1 MLSPGVGNNVTVVVA
16 RAAQSA
22 SKPCV
27 TFKGPIITQGTLKF
41 LGGSTILTGGVSNI
55 VAPNTKGG
63 QIVEFQGCVHLSCSP
78 FLSHHRLDTRG
89 HRDSFPRCRSL
100 LFDYGNNLTSFRV
113 WYGPTDVPF
122 RYVCTPTSTSAT
134 VARCVGRFS

>member
-1 MLSPGVGNNVTVVVA
+1 MHWLDCLADDTGTKPCNNPTIQVPHTRLTCTLSPGVGNNVTVVVA

-41 LGGSTILTGGVSNI
+41 QGGPLIITGGVANI

-63 QIVEFQGCVHLSCSP
+63 QIVEFQG
-78 FLSHHRLDTRG
+78 
-89 HRDSFPRCRSL
+89 
-100 LFDYGNNLTSFRV
+100 
-113 WYGPTDVPF
+113 
-122 RYVCTPTSTSAT
+122 
-134 VARCVGRFS
+134 